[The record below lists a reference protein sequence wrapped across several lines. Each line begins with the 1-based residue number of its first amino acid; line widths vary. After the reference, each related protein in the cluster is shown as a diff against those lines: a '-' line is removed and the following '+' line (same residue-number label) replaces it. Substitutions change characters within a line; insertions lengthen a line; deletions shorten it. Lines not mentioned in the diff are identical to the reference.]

1 MKLIKVEKVDEEFL
15 KEVVRRIV
23 SAVDPVK
30 IILFGS
36 HAYGKPK
43 KGSDLDIMVVVDKIE
58 NTRRE
63 IVLRIREALSDFLIG
78 KDIVVVTTQEIEDWK
93 EVPQAFV
100 TYVVKRG
107 RILYE
112 KKIDLVK
119 LWIRKAENDLVAA
132 EHLLTVRPHTPYDTI
147 CFHAQQ
153 CAEKYLRL
161 SLSSTGLSQGAC
173 FE

>member
-1 MKLIKVEKVDEEFL
+1 MYKKLPPRDSALGCLMSEKMKLIKVEKVDEEFL

-43 KGSDLDIMVVVDKIE
+43 KESDLDIMVVVDKIE

-78 KDIVVVTTQEIEDWK
+78 KDIIVATTQEIEDWK

-107 RILYE
+107 RLLYE
-112 KKIDLVK
+112 KKN
-119 LWIRKAENDLVAA
+119 R
-132 EHLLTVRPHTPYDTI
+132 
-147 CFHAQQ
+147 
-153 CAEKYLRL
+153 
-161 SLSSTGLSQGAC
+161 SG
-173 FE
+173 

>member
-1 MKLIKVEKVDEEFL
+1 MKLIKVEKVDEELL

-23 SAVDPVK
+23 LAVDPVK

-78 KDIVVVTTQEIEDWK
+78 KDIVVVTTQEVEDWK

-112 KKIDLVK
+112 KKD
-119 LWIRKAENDLVAA
+119 R
-132 EHLLTVRPHTPYDTI
+132 
-147 CFHAQQ
+147 
-153 CAEKYLRL
+153 
-161 SLSSTGLSQGAC
+161 SG
-173 FE
+173 

>member
-1 MKLIKVEKVDEEFL
+1 MYKKLPPRDSALGCLMSEKMKLIKVEKVDEEFL

-78 KDIVVVTTQEIEDWK
+78 KDIIVATTQEIEDWK

-107 RILYE
+107 RLLYE
-112 KKIDLVK
+112 KKN
-119 LWIRKAENDLVAA
+119 R
-132 EHLLTVRPHTPYDTI
+132 
-147 CFHAQQ
+147 
-153 CAEKYLRL
+153 
-161 SLSSTGLSQGAC
+161 SG
-173 FE
+173 

>member
-119 LWIRKAENDLVAA
+119 LWIKKAENDLVAA